1 MEVPDL
7 ERLHLY
13 GEPRPRRLVVALH
26 VHADAV
32 SFREFILVFL
42 RSVLDGRNVPLR
54 DQFPEKEDHQVGES
68 LIAEEFLE
76 YGVGDDVGVFLEE
89 DPLMDLPP
97 AERVR
102 IAKLRHN

>member
-1 MEVPDL
+1 ME
-7 ERLHLY
+7 EM
-13 GEPRPRRLVVALH
+13 
-26 VHADAV
+26 
-32 SFREFILVFL
+32 FL
-42 RSVLDGRNVPLR
+42 
-54 DQFPEKEDHQVGES
+54 EKEDHQVGES

-89 DPLMDLPP
+89 DHLMDLPP